1 MTKKNA
7 LGIYRKLFSR
17 KIYILL
23 SVILLVAISFT
34 FVGKYVTAQNAGQ
47 GLTVSPPTQEATVDP
62 GGTTV
67 IKAKLRNDGNNTL
80 PIQVHI
86 EDFTA
91 QGSGGEVQLNANS
104 PYSIA
109 SWSKVTP
116 TNFQLAPGE
125 EQEVTATITAPKNS
139 AGGHYGSFVFGVVP
153 DKTPGNSAA
162 LSQEI
167 ASLFLVRVSGPV
179 NEKLT
184 LKGMS
189 APAYSEFGPVPM
201 MLDFV
206 NEGNVHVKTFGLVNV
221 RDMFGNK
228 VADVVVTGTEVFP
241 GAERVVQA
249 QLNNRFLIGN
259 YTATAIM
266 YYGSQN
272 QSLTD
277 ETSFF
282 VFPTR
287 IAVIILVILVIL
299 YLMRK
304 RFKKAS
310 KALFGK

>member
-7 LGIYRKLFSR
+7 LGIYRKLFSK
-17 KIYILL
+17 KIYFLL
-23 SVILLVAISFT
+23 SLVLVAILSLSL
-34 FVGKYVTAQNAGQ
+34 VYKNVTAENAGQ
-47 GLTVSPPTQEATVDP
+47 GLTVSPPTQEVSIDP
-62 GGTTV
+62 GGTTT
-67 IKAKLRNDGNNTL
+67 ITAKLRNSGNNTL
-80 PIQVHI
+80 PIQVHV

-109 SWSKVTP
+109 SWTKVTP
-116 TNFQLAPGE
+116 SNFELAPGE
-125 EQEVTATITAPKNS
+125 EQEVTATITAPKDS
-139 AGGHYGSFVFGVVP
+139 AGGHYGSFVFGVVAP
-153 DKTPGNSAA
+153 KTTGSSAA

-167 ASLFLVRVSGPV
+167 ASLFLVRVNGPV

-184 LKGMS
+184 FKGIS

-201 MLDFV
+201 TLDFV
-206 NEGNVHVKTFGLVNV
+206 NGGNVHVKTFGLVNV

-228 VADVVVTGTEVFP
+228 VADVVVTGTDVFP
-241 GAERVVQA
+241 GAERMIQA
-249 QLNNRFLIGN
+249 QLNKRFLIGT
-259 YTATAIM
+259 YTASALM

-272 QSLTD
+272 QSLTA

-287 IAVIILVILVIL
+287 IAVIIIVVIIIL

-304 RFKKAS
+304 RLKKAG
-310 KALFGK
+310 KALFK